1 MATQDFVAHLE
12 GLLREKDN
20 AALAKLRHS
29 LAFPPG
35 AYPPAFAQV
44 ERFVPADA
52 HERDGY
58 RLALYVGA
66 GLFAHHP
73 QQVSRSFASAF
84 ADLQRKRES
93 GSIEQRFV
101 ALLGADPDN
110 IAHYLRQAT
119 TLLAA
124 DGIGFDYVQ
133 LIEDLGRWMNP
144 YIDPVRRDRIRQH
157 WARDFYRVAQDEH
170 KPPKESQHTSG

>member
-1 MATQDFVAHLE
+1 MATQDFVTHLE
-12 GLLREKDN
+12 GLVRKKDN

-35 AYPPAFAQV
+35 SYPPAFAQV

-52 HERDGY
+52 HEQDGY
-58 RLALYVGA
+58 RLALYVAA
-66 GLFAHHP
+66 GLFARHP
-73 QQVSRSFASAF
+73 QVASRSFASAF
-84 ADLQRKRES
+84 ADLQRRRES
-93 GSIEQRFV
+93 DSIEQRFI
-101 ALLGADPDN
+101 ALLGADADN

-144 YIDPVRRDRIRQH
+144 YIDPVWRDRIRQH
-157 WARDFYRVAQDEH
+157 WARDFYRAAQGEY
-170 KPPKESQHTSG
+170 KSPKENQHING

>member
-1 MATQDFVAHLE
+1 MAAQDFVAHLE
-12 GLLREKDN
+12 GLVRKKDN
-20 AALAKLRHS
+20 AALARLRHS

-35 AYPPAFAQV
+35 SYPPAFPHV

-52 HERDGY
+52 HERDAY
-58 RLALYVGA
+58 RLALYVVA
-66 GLFAHHP
+66 GLFARHP
-73 QQVSRSFASAF
+73 QQTSRSFASAF
-84 ADLQRKRES
+84 ADLQRRRES

-110 IAHYLRQAT
+110 IANYLRQAT

-124 DGIGFDYVQ
+124 DGIGLDYVQ
-133 LIEDLGRWMNP
+133 LIEDLSRWMNP

-157 WARDFYRVAQDEH
+157 WARDFYRAAQDEH
-170 KPPKESQHTSG
+170 KNPKEGQQTNG